1 MLLSSRSFPVGPTN
15 PKSRLRTNPSGFRFS
30 RLHLRSFSPRAG
42 AGGAGGF
49 ILGDAEP
56 VGSSSSRFL
65 GWEGTP
71 GPAAAPL
78 CCRIPQEF
86 CRNGISGGVS
96 RCFPRSHTGMG
107 HGAARAERPEWFSL
121 RKSWECVPGI
131 SLELLFPS
139 RELRPPSPGFLQPWE
154 FPPLPPLGLGRSL
167 RIPSIWDTRRSQN
180 P

>member
-1 MLLSSRSFPVGPTN
+1 M
-15 PKSRLRTNPSGFRFS
+15 
-30 RLHLRSFSPRAG
+30 
-42 AGGAGGF
+42 
-49 ILGDAEP
+49 GDADP

-78 CCRIPQEF
+78 CCGIPQEF

-131 SLELLFPS
+131 SLELLFPFPSSSLPRISPALGVFSSPCAWTRTILADPFNLGHSAIPKSLNSGGTKPNPFWTRAQQGFTRSPNSAS
-139 RELRPPSPGFLQPWE
+139 RLRS
-154 FPPLPPLGLGRSL
+154 
-167 RIPSIWDTRRSQN
+167 N
-180 P
+180 PN

>member
-1 MLLSSRSFPVGPTN
+1 M
-15 PKSRLRTNPSGFRFS
+15 
-30 RLHLRSFSPRAG
+30 
-42 AGGAGGF
+42 
-49 ILGDAEP
+49 GDADP
-56 VGSSSSRFL
+56 VGSSGSRFL

-78 CCRIPQEF
+78 CCGIPQDF

-96 RCFPRSHTGMG
+96 QGFPRSHTGMG

-154 FPPLPPLGLGRSL
+154 FPPLPAQGQGLDSDDPCGSLQFGILGDPKIPKIRGNKTQPFLDSGSARLCQEPKFRLPAPL
-167 RIPSIWDTRRSQN
+167 
-180 P
+180 